1 MAYPQD
7 TLARDE
13 RLVLH
18 RHPHAKAL
26 IVPVLALLLVSSVVG
41 ALWWWTTT
49 MDLSPTAETI
59 VGIAAGAI
67 WAVLVV
73 WLFVAPLI
81 RWSTT
86 HFVITDRRVM
96 FRTGVFTRSGIDI
109 PMARINSVQFRH
121 DLVDRILRTGT
132 LIIESAS
139 DDPLE
144 FNDIPQ
150 VERVHALLYH
160 EVHEYLTEDD
170 DEAQR

>member
-13 RLVLH
+13 TLVLH
-18 RHPHAKAL
+18 RHPHWKAL
-26 IVPVLALLLVSSVVG
+26 IVPVLALILVSAAVG
-41 ALWWWTTT
+41 GAWWWSST
-49 MDLSPTAETI
+49 MDLTDDTRTI
-59 VGIAAGAI
+59 VGIVSG
-67 WAVLVV
+67 VV
-73 WLFVAPLI
+73 WAGLVAWLVIAPLI
-81 RWSTT
+81 RWCTT

-121 DLVDRILRTGT
+121 DLIDRILRTGT

-150 VERVHALLYH
+150 VERVHALLYN
-160 EVHEYLTEDD
+160 EVHDSLTE
-170 DEAQR
+170 EEGER

>member
-13 RLVLH
+13 TLVLH
-18 RHPHAKAL
+18 RHPHWKAL
-26 IVPVLALLLVSSVVG
+26 IVPVLSLILVSAAVG
-41 ALWWWTTT
+41 GAWWWSSTR
-49 MDLSPTAETI
+49 DLTDNDKTI
-59 VGIAAGAI
+59 VGVVCGVV
-67 WAVLVV
+67 WTGLVV
-73 WLFVAPLI
+73 WLVIAPLI
-81 RWSTT
+81 RWCTT

-121 DLVDRILRTGT
+121 DLIDRILRTGT

-150 VERVHALLYH
+150 VERVHALLYN
-160 EVHEYLTEDD
+160 EVHDSLTEE
-170 DEAQR
+170 EAER